1 MVGGRRVRVTYRSLP
16 MDDLRTVVRGEVAAR
31 RPVDARERESIVEFL
46 ERFDRL
52 ADPFDERADK
62 VHVTASSLVLS
73 ERGVVL
79 LRHRWLKIWVQP
91 GGHVDPGEAPW
102 DAARRE
108 AIEETGLPIEPWT
121 DDRPP
126 LVHVDVHDGAK
137 GHRHL
142 DLRYAMQAAPVE
154 PAPPDGESQDVHW
167 FQWHRAIAR
176 ADPGLVGLLRAV
188 QPGAPKLRPARNGD
202 AGGIATMHLRSRA
215 FALPTIAQVHDEA
228 EVRRWI
234 ADEVIGHR
242 DVTVA
247 ELDGT
252 IVGWMVLDGR
262 RGERGW
268 IDQLYL
274 DPAWI
279 GRGLGAQFVRLAME
293 RHPLG
298 LQLWTFEVNEP
309 AQRFYERHGFRPVER
324 TSGAGNEE
332 RAPDV
337 RFEWSP
343 RQP

>member
-1 MVGGRRVRVTYRSLP
+1 VTYRSLVIE
-16 MDDLRTVVRGEVAAR
+16 DLRAVVRADVAAR
-31 RPVDARERESIVEFL
+31 RPVDARERDSIAEFL

-52 ADPFDERADK
+52 ADPFDEHADK

-79 LRHRWLKIWVQP
+79 LRHRRLGIWLQP
-91 GGHVDPGEAPW
+91 GGHVDPRETPW

-108 AIEETGLPIEPWT
+108 AIEETGLPLEPLGGE
-121 DDRPP
+121 RPA
-126 LVHVDVHDGAK
+126 LLHVDVHDGAK

-142 DLRYAMQAAPVE
+142 DLCYAAQALPVD
-154 PAPPDGESQDVHW
+154 PAPPEGESQDAHW
-167 FQWHRAIAR
+167 FQWHRAVAR
-176 ADPGLVGLLRAV
+176 ADPGLVGLLRAL
-188 QPGAPKLRPARNGD
+188 QPGVPTLRPARNGD
-202 AGGIATMHLRSRA
+202 AGGIATMYLRSRA
-215 FALPTIAQVHDEA
+215 FALPTIAPVHDEA

-262 RGERGW
+262 RGDRGW
-268 IDQLYL
+268 VDQLYL

-279 GRGLGAQFVRLAME
+279 GRGLGEQFVDLARQ

-309 AQRFYERHGFRPVER
+309 AQRFYERRGFRAVER
-324 TSGAGNEE
+324 TAGTGNEE

-337 RFEWSP
+337 RFEWTP

>member
-1 MVGGRRVRVTYRSLP
+1 M
-16 MDDLRTVVRGEVAAR
+16 
-31 RPVDARERESIVEFL
+31 
-46 ERFDRL
+46 
-52 ADPFDERADK
+52 
-62 VHVTASSLVLS
+62 
-73 ERGVVL
+73 
-79 LRHRWLKIWVQP
+79 
-91 GGHVDPGEAPW
+91 
-102 DAARRE
+102 
-108 AIEETGLPIEPWT
+108 
-121 DDRPP
+121 
-126 LVHVDVHDGAK
+126 HVDVHDGAK

-142 DLRYAMQAAPVE
+142 DLRYAMQAAPVD

-188 QPGAPKLRPARNGD
+188 QPGAPKLRRGAQRRRRRHRHHAPALPGVRP
-202 AGGIATMHLRSRA
+202 
-215 FALPTIAQVHDEA
+215 PTIAPVHDEA

-279 GRGLGAQFVRLAME
+279 GRGLGAQFIHVAKE

-298 LQLWTFEVNEP
+298 LQLWTFEVNQP

-343 RQP
+343 APQP